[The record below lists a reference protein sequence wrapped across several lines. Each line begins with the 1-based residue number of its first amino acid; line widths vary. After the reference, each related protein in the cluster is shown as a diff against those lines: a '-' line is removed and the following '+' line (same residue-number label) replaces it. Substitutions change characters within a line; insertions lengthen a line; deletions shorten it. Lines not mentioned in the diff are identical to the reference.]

1 MCSAIGAIG
10 EGVLTN
16 RIRLCILDMSE
27 ILYSSNYNC
36 HMVIQCFKVR
46 HNWMV
51 RLLTLKVLVTLFA
64 FKSHFL

>member
-27 ILYSSNYNC
+27 TLSGNHCINA
-36 HMVIQCFKVR
+36 CFIR
-46 HNWMV
+46 
-51 RLLTLKVLVTLFA
+51 RYQF
-64 FKSHFL
+64 